1 MDESSAQLDRRL
13 PNLMEDKGKVPRNLI
28 LSQANKGGVLNKEIY
43 RHRRRRRLQLSLKLR
58 VGIRNKQALR
68 HRIDPNRD
76 STNFRN
82 YA

>member
-1 MDESSAQLDRRL
+1 
-13 PNLMEDKGKVPRNLI
+13 MEDKGKVPRNLI
-28 LSQANKGGVLNKEIY
+28 LSQANKGGVLNKGIY

-58 VGIRNKQALR
+58 AGIRNKQALR
-68 HRIDPNRD
+68 HRTDPNRD